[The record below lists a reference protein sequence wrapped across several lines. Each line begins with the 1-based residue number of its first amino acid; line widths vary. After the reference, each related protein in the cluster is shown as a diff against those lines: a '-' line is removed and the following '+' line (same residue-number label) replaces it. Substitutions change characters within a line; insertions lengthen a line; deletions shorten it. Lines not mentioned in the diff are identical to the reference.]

1 MYEAFYG
8 LSSKP
13 FQLNPDPRFYFSGK
27 PHRRAR
33 SYLVYGVMR
42 GEGFIV
48 ITGEV
53 GAGKTTIVRDLLDS
67 LENGTVV
74 AAQLVSTQLG
84 AEDALKLVCAA
95 FGVNVKSHGKADLLM
110 ALEAYFIAQV
120 SQGKRCLL
128 IVDEAQNLQPQAV
141 EELRMLSN
149 FQFGDQALLQTF
161 LIGQPEFR
169 DILQGPN
176 MLQLRQRVTAR
187 CHLGPLDE
195 EDTRGYVEHRLKCA
209 GSSGQ
214 PSFDPGIFAL
224 LQLESGGIPRRI
236 NLLMDRLLLQGF
248 LAEQTHLTLEAFREV
263 VAEYKAENA
272 PAPARAPA
280 DPQRWGRLAVA
291 TAPNDRLPALSDEL
305 DPLDIEVDPS
315 VVETIN
321 EHLTQVSAEQL
332 SARLLRI
339 ERSVLRQERVSL
351 EILSALRKIVSGNR
365 KARPV
370 EPGAASADAPP
381 RAGNGTTG

>member
-13 FQLNPDPRFYFSGK
+13 FQLNPDPKFYYSSK

-67 LENGTVV
+67 LDGNTVV
-74 AAQLVSTQLG
+74 AAHLVSTQLG

-95 FGVNVKSHGKADLLM
+95 FGVPVRGTGKADMLM
-110 ALEAYFIAQV
+110 ALEAYFITQTT
-120 SQGKRCLL
+120 QGKRCLL
-128 IVDEAQNLQPQAV
+128 IVDEAQNLHPLAV

-161 LIGQPEFR
+161 LVGQPEFR
-169 DILQGPN
+169 EILQGPG

-195 EDTRGYVEHRLKCA
+195 EDTFAYIEHRLKCA
-209 GSSGQ
+209 GATDK
-214 PSFDPGIFAL
+214 PTFDAAVFQGIF
-224 LQLESGGIPRRI
+224 QQTGGIPRRI
-236 NLLMDRLLLQGF
+236 NTVCDRLMLHGF
-248 LAEQTHLTLEAFREV
+248 LSESDHFTIEDFNAVVSEMQAESAVPTKEVAAQPDPWAHLSQGAGTTPSDWGQLDSSL
-263 VAEYKAENA
+263 
-272 PAPARAPA
+272 A
-280 DPQRWGRLAVA
+280 DL
-291 TAPNDRLPALSDEL
+291 DLEL
-305 DPLDIEVDPS
+305 DPATAADVNNLVR
-315 VVETIN
+315 
-321 EHLTQVSAEQL
+321 HLSTEQF
-332 SARLLRI
+332 SERLLRM
-339 ERSVLRQERVSL
+339 ERSILRQERVSM
-351 EILSALRKIVSGNR
+351 EMLSAMKKLVKAARKS
-365 KARPV
+365 
-370 EPGAASADAPP
+370 
-381 RAGNGTTG
+381 RANEGGP